1 MKDKISKQ
9 FDNTLFSQ
17 QDIDYVKEQVDE
29 HIMILYNQNTSI
41 KNNSKILEIENKID
55 TLYNLE
61 IKKLLYNYRDALT
74 ETIEQQNCL
83 AYYLGIKKG
92 IELKK
97 L

>member
-1 MKDKISKQ
+1 MQYKLCNANIRIVGGKVKK
-9 FDNTLFSQ
+9 SQ
-17 QDIDYVKEQVDE
+17 
-29 HIMILYNQNTSI
+29 
-41 KNNSKILEIENKID
+41 IENKID